1 MCLSRR
7 TALGS
12 RQPSLNPGLP
22 LEWGRAERAGQGGA
36 GRSARPSPR
45 HHSPCARGLMT
56 WSSGP
61 HQGRKRGSC
70 STTATV
76 VSPSSVIV
84 RRLGCV
90 FVGIACGPF
99 CSPCGLGGCV
109 DPPHTCPLTEGHI
122 RERGRRARRSPNA
135 RLQSFLGSAVRS
147 AKCLRHRKRPGPSRE
162 GLGET
167 RAWRIFSLKRAS

>member
-12 RQPSLNPGLP
+12 CQPSLDPGLPP
-22 LEWGRAERAGQGGA
+22 LEWGRAERVGQGGA
-36 GRSARPSPR
+36 GWSARPSPR
-45 HHSPCARGLMT
+45 HHSPRTRGLMT

-84 RRLGCV
+84 CRLGCV

-99 CSPCGLGGCV
+99 CSPCGLGACV
-109 DPPHTCPLTEGHI
+109 DRHTRAPSPRVTSGNVAGEQGG
-122 RERGRRARRSPNA
+122 RPMRGSSPAWARRSEAPN
-135 RLQSFLGSAVRS
+135 V
-147 AKCLRHRKRPGPSRE
+147 
-162 GLGET
+162 
-167 RAWRIFSLKRAS
+167 